1 MNSPKLLAGL
11 ALTGLVLAACGGGGT
26 ATPSQTIKGAIKIGI
41 ELPVSFSDAS
51 DGQPTQNGAK
61 LAIKQAGKV
70 CGASSHADACFT
82 LSAFPLDDATAALG
96 GHDPAQ
102 GAANVRQFVAD
113 SAVLGMVGPFN
124 SSVAKAEIPI
134 TNQVAMTMIS
144 PANTNECLTQA
155 PADGHCKVSG
165 TETKDTL
172 RPTGKN
178 NYFRVCTTDLI
189 QGPAAA
195 DFAYNKLGKKKVFV
209 FNDLQTY
216 GLGIAQN
223 FAKQFA
229 KDGGTVLNPTDLGGF
244 DPTSTKDFHSLLNRA
259 KSQGADVV
267 FYGGTTATGGA
278 QIRKQMKGLLDVPY
292 VAGDG
297 ISGNEFAKQAADNA
311 AESYF
316 TVAGPYP
323 QKLSTAQKFVAD
335 YKAEYGQDVGAYSA
349 QAYDAANILI
359 AAIGRAIDDAGGNM
373 PTRDQVTAQVAKTQ
387 NFNGTIGTTSFDP
400 NGDTTL
406 KIITVYKW
414 TSATDTGG
422 TFVDQVTVA

>member
-1 MNSPKLLAGL
+1 MKLSKLLVGL
-11 ALTGLVLAACGGGGT
+11 AAASIALAACGTTT
-26 ATPSQTIKGAIKIGI
+26 ASGPTIKGTIKIGI
-41 ELPVSFSDAS
+41 DLPVSFGDAS

-70 CGASSHADACFT
+70 CGASSHTDACFT
-82 LSAFPLDDATAALG
+82 LTAFPLDDATAAQN

-102 GAANVRQFVAD
+102 GAANMRQYVTD
-113 SAVLGMVGPFN
+113 SAVLGVVGPFN

-134 TNQVAMTMIS
+134 ANTVNLAMIS
-144 PANTNECLTQA
+144 PANTNECLTQE
-155 PADGHCKVSG
+155 PADGHCKG
-165 TETKDTL
+165 IAATL

-195 DFAYNKLGKKKVFV
+195 DFAYNSLKKTKVFV
-209 FNDLQTY
+209 FNDQQTY

-223 FAKQFA
+223 FAAEFK
-229 KDGGTVLNPTDLGGF
+229 KDGGTVLNSDLGGF
-244 DPTSTKDFHSLLNRA
+244 DPTSTSDFHSQLNRA
-259 KSQGADVV
+259 KSLGADVI
-267 FYGGTTATGGA
+267 FFGGTTSDKGG
-278 QIRKQMKGLLDVPY
+278 QIRKQMLGILDVPY

-297 ISGNEFAKQAADNA
+297 ISGNQFAKDAGDNA
-311 AESYF
+311 HDSYF

-323 QKLSTAQKFVAD
+323 QKLSTAATFVAA

-349 QAYDAANILI
+349 QAYDAANVII

-387 NFNGTIGTTSFDP
+387 NFHGTIGTTSFDT

-414 TSATDTGG
+414 ATATDTGG
-422 TFVDQVTVA
+422 TFVDQVTVS

>member
-1 MNSPKLLAGL
+1 MRLPKLLAGL
-11 ALTGLVLAACGGGGT
+11 AVASVALAACGTSGGG
-26 ATPSQTIKGAIKIGI
+26 QTIKGTIKIGI
-41 ELPVSFSDAS
+41 DLPVSFGDAS

-70 CGASSHADACFT
+70 CGASSHTDACFT
-82 LSAFPLDDATAALG
+82 LAAFPLDDATAALG

-134 TNQVAMTMIS
+134 NNQVDLAMIS

-155 PADGHCKVSG
+155 PADKHCQNSSG
-165 TETKDTL
+165 VELKDTL
-172 RPTGKN
+172 RPTGKQ

-195 DFAYNKLGKKKVFV
+195 DYAYNKLGKKKVYV

-223 FAKQFA
+223 FAKEFT
-229 KDGGTVLNPTDLGGF
+229 KDGGTVLDSDLGGF
-244 DPTSTKDFHSLLNRA
+244 DPTSTSDFHSALNKA
-259 KSQGADVV
+259 KSLGADVV
-267 FYGGTTATGGA
+267 FFGGTTSDKGG
-278 QIRKQMKGLLDVPY
+278 QIRKQMAGILDVPY

-297 ISGNEFAKQAADNA
+297 ISGNQFVKDADDNA
-311 AESYF
+311 NNSYF

-323 QKLSTAQKFVAD
+323 QKLSTAQSFDAA
-335 YKAEYGQDVGAYSA
+335 YKTEYGQDVGAYSA
-349 QAYDAANILI
+349 QAYDAANVLI
-359 AAIGRAIDDAGGNM
+359 AAIGRAIDDAGGSM

-387 NFNGTIGTTSFDP
+387 NFKGAIGTTSFDS

-406 KIITVYKW
+406 KIITIYKW
-414 TSATDTGG
+414 TSPTDTGG
-422 TFVDQVTVA
+422 TFVDQVTVS

>member
-1 MNSPKLLAGL
+1 MRLPKLLAGL
-11 ALTGLVLAACGGGGT
+11 AVASVALAACGTSGGG
-26 ATPSQTIKGAIKIGI
+26 QTIKGTIKIGI
-41 ELPVSFSDAS
+41 DLPVSFGDAS

-70 CGASSHADACFT
+70 CGASSHTDACFT
-82 LSAFPLDDATAALG
+82 LAAFPLDDATAALG

-134 TNQVAMTMIS
+134 NNQVDLAMIS

-155 PADGHCKVSG
+155 PPDKHCQNSSG
-165 TETKDTL
+165 AELKDTL
-172 RPTGKN
+172 RPTGKQ

-195 DFAYNKLGKKKVFV
+195 DYAYNKLGKKKVYV

-223 FAKQFA
+223 FAKEFT
-229 KDGGTVLNPTDLGGF
+229 KDGGTVLDSDLGGF
-244 DPTSTKDFHSLLNRA
+244 DPTSTSDFHSALNKA
-259 KSQGADVV
+259 KSLGADVV
-267 FYGGTTATGGA
+267 FFGGTTSDKGG
-278 QIRKQMKGLLDVPY
+278 QIRKQMAGILDVPY

-297 ISGNEFAKQAADNA
+297 ISGNQFVKDADDNA
-311 AESYF
+311 NNSYF

-323 QKLSTAQKFVAD
+323 QKLSTAQSFDAA
-335 YKAEYGQDVGAYSA
+335 YKTEYGQEVGAYSA
-349 QAYDAANILI
+349 QAYDAANVLI
-359 AAIGRAIDDAGGNM
+359 AAIGRAIDDAGGSM

-387 NFNGTIGTTSFDP
+387 NFKGAIGTTSFDS

-406 KIITVYKW
+406 KIITIYKW
-414 TSATDTGG
+414 TSPTDTNG
-422 TFVDQVTVA
+422 TFVDQVTVS

>member
-1 MNSPKLLAGL
+1 MRLPKLLAGL
-11 ALTGLVLAACGGGGT
+11 AVASVALAACGTSTGGQ
-26 ATPSQTIKGAIKIGI
+26 SIKGTIKIGI
-41 ELPVSFSDAS
+41 DLPVSFADAS

-61 LAIKQAGKV
+61 LAIKQAAKV
-70 CGASSHADACFT
+70 CGASSHTDACFT
-82 LSAFPLDDATAALG
+82 LAAFPLDDATAAQN

-102 GAANVRQFVAD
+102 GAANMTQFITD
-113 SAVLGMVGPFN
+113 SAVLGEVGPFN

-134 TNQVAMTMIS
+134 ANQVNLAMIS
-144 PANTNECLTQA
+144 PANTNECLTQE
-155 PADGHCKVSG
+155 PSDGHCKG
-165 TETKDTL
+165 TKATL
-172 RPTGKN
+172 RPAGKN

-209 FNDLQTY
+209 LNDQQTY

-229 KDGGTVLNPTDLGGF
+229 ADGGTVLNSDLGGF
-244 DPTSTKDFHSLLNRA
+244 DQTSTSDFHSLLNRA
-259 KSQGADVV
+259 KSLGADVV
-267 FYGGTTATGGA
+267 FFGGTTSDKGG
-278 QIRKQMKGLLDVPY
+278 QIRKQMAGILDVPY

-297 ISGNEFAKQAADNA
+297 ISGNQFAKDAGANA
-311 AESYF
+311 ANSYF

-323 QKLSTAQKFVAD
+323 QKLSSAQTFNAA
-335 YKAEYGQDVGAYSA
+335 YKTEYGQEVGAYSA
-349 QAYDAANILI
+349 QAFDAASIVI
-359 AAIGRAIDDAGGNM
+359 AAISRAIDDAGGNM

-387 NFNGTIGTTSFDP
+387 NYKGTIGTTSFDT

-422 TFVDQVTVA
+422 TFVDQVTVS

>member
-1 MNSPKLLAGL
+1 MRLPKLLAGL
-11 ALTGLVLAACGGGGT
+11 AVASVALAACGTSGGGGQ
-26 ATPSQTIKGAIKIGI
+26 SIKGTIKIGI
-41 ELPVSFSDAS
+41 DLPVSFSDAS

-70 CGASSHADACFT
+70 CGASSHTDACFT
-82 LSAFPLDDATAALG
+82 LQAYPLDDATAALS

-102 GAANVRQFVAD
+102 GAANVRTYVAD
-113 SAVLGMVGPFN
+113 NAVLGMVGPFN

-134 TNQVAMTMIS
+134 ANQVDLAMIS

-189 QGPAAA
+189 QGPAGA
-195 DFAYNKLGKKKVFV
+195 DFAAKKLNKKKVYV
-209 FNDLQTY
+209 FNDQQTY

-223 FAKQFA
+223 FAKQFQS
-229 KDGGTVLNPTDLGGF
+229 DGGTVIDSGLGGY
-244 DPTSTKDFHSLLNRA
+244 DPTSTKDWHSQINQA
-259 KSQGADVV
+259 KAAGADVV
-267 FYGGTTATGGA
+267 YYGGTTATGGG
-278 QIRKQMKGLLDVPY
+278 QIRKQMKGLLDVPM

-297 ISGNEFAKQAADNA
+297 ISGNQFAKDAGDNA
-311 AESYF
+311 NDSYF

-323 QKLSTAQKFVAD
+323 QKLSTAQSFNAA
-335 YKAEYGQDVGAYSA
+335 YKHEYGQDVGAYSA
-349 QAYDAANILI
+349 QAYDAANIII
-359 AAIGRAIDDAGGNM
+359 AGISRAIDDAGGSM
-373 PTRDQVTAQVAKTQ
+373 PSRDQVTAEIAKTQ
-387 NFNGTIGTTSFDP
+387 NFKGAIGTTSFDS

-406 KIITVYKW
+406 KIITIYKW

-422 TFVDQVTVA
+422 TFVDQVTVS

>member
-1 MNSPKLLAGL
+1 MRLSKLLAAL
-11 ALTGLVLAACGGGGT
+11 AVASVALAACGTSTGGGQ
-26 ATPSQTIKGAIKIGI
+26 SIKGTIKIGI
-41 ELPVSFSDAS
+41 DLPVSFADAS

-61 LAIKQAGKV
+61 LAIKQAVKV
-70 CGASSHADACFT
+70 CGASSHTDACFT
-82 LSAFPLDDATAALG
+82 LQPFALDDATAAQN

-102 GAANVRQFVAD
+102 GAANVTQFVTD

-124 SSVAKAEIPI
+124 SSVALAEIPI
-134 TNQVAMTMIS
+134 ANTVNLTMIS
-144 PANTNECLTQA
+144 PANTNECLTQE
-155 PADGHCKVSG
+155 PADGHCKG
-165 TETKDTL
+165 QAAKL
-172 RPTGKN
+172 RQSGKN

-209 FNDLQTY
+209 FNDQQTY

-229 KDGGTVLNPTDLGGF
+229 ADGGQVLNSDLGGF
-244 DPTSTKDFHSLLNRA
+244 DQGSTSDFHSQLNRA
-259 KSQGADVV
+259 KSLGADVI
-267 FYGGTTATGGA
+267 FFGGTTSDKGG
-278 QIRKQMKGLLDVPY
+278 QIRKQMAGILDVPY

-297 ISGNEFAKQAADNA
+297 ISGNQFAKDAGANA
-311 AESYF
+311 ANSYF

-323 QKLSTAQKFVAD
+323 QKLSTAQTFNAA
-335 YKAEYGQDVGAYSA
+335 YKTEYGQDVGAYSA
-349 QAYDAANILI
+349 QAFDAANIVI
-359 AAIGRAIDDAGGNM
+359 AGISRAIDDAGGNM
-373 PTRDQVTAQVAKTQ
+373 PTRSQVTAQVAKTQ
-387 NFNGTIGTTSFDP
+387 NYKGTIGTTTFDS

>member
-1 MNSPKLLAGL
+1 MRLPKLLAVL
-11 ALTGLVLAACGGGGT
+11 AVASVALAACGSSTTGGT
-26 ATPSQTIKGAIKIGI
+26 SIKGTIKIGI
-41 ELPVSFSDAS
+41 DLPVSFSDAS

-70 CGASSHADACFT
+70 CGASSHSDACFT
-82 LSAFPLDDATAALG
+82 LTAFALDDATAALG

-113 SAVLGMVGPFN
+113 NSVLGMVGPFN

-134 TNQVAMTMIS
+134 TNQVNLTMIS

-209 FNDLQTY
+209 LNDQQTY

-223 FAKQFA
+223 FAKQFQ
-229 KDGGTVLNPTDLGGF
+229 KDGGTVLNSDLGGF
-244 DPTSTKDFHSLLNRA
+244 DPTSTKDFHSLLNKA
-259 KSQGADVV
+259 KSLQADVV
-267 FYGGTTATGGA
+267 FFGGTTATGGG
-278 QIRKQMKGLLDVPY
+278 QIRKQMKGILDIPY

-297 ISGNEFAKQAADNA
+297 ISGNQFAKDAGDNA
-311 AESYF
+311 ADSYF

-323 QKLSTAQKFVAD
+323 QKLSTAQTFNAD
-335 YKAEYGQDVGAYSA
+335 YKTEYGQDVGAYSA
-349 QAYDAANILI
+349 QAYDAAKVII
-359 AAIGRAIDDAGGNM
+359 AALGRAIDDAGGNM

-387 NFNGTIGTTSFDP
+387 DYKGVIGTTSFDA

-422 TFVDQVTVA
+422 TFVDQVTVS